1 MSLTEWKFYNYVKKI
16 IDIEKVYIFGGSIRD
31 ELLHNFHAIAFYKE
45 QNEYLIKN
53 PHADK
58 SEFDYNNKDVSPNTL
73 GRFVIPND
81 IDMFISKDSFKL
93 IIKKLQK
100 MFYVRVRSV
109 KDLAYIVK
117 TINHGLYILNKVE
130 VMTKISGQYYMV
142 KLDMIVS
149 SGEIDNNTAF
159 PLVDLDFNVNGLFY
173 TKDRDIYLPVREGYK
188 HTSMLLFNIF
198 DDIRNMTAR
207 GNCNVPPY
215 RIDKLYKKKWIIVF
229 NFNIYNFLESK
240 NIDQE
245 ESCVICTRSV
255 MEFSKCVN
263 FRFCE
268 CKNVIC
274 MDCINTNCEKIDKC
288 PSCRINIIETND
300 EMLYAK
306 NELFVYKNYKNMNKV
321 N

>member
-1 MSLTEWKFYNYVKKI
+1 MSLSEWNFYNYVKKI
-16 IDIEKVYIFGGSIRD
+16 INIEQVYIFGGSIRD
-31 ELLHNFHAIAFYKE
+31 EVLHNFHAIAFYKE
-45 QNEYLIKN
+45 QKEYFLKN

-58 SEFDYNNKDVSPNTL
+58 SEFDYNNQELSINTL

-81 IDMFISKDSFKL
+81 IDMFVSKESFKL
-93 IIKKLQK
+93 IIKKLQRL
-100 MFYVRVRSV
+100 FYVRIRSV

-117 TINHGLYILNKVE
+117 TIAYGLYSLNKIE

-142 KLDMIVS
+142 KLDMIIS
-149 SGEIDNNTAF
+149 SGEIDNNTVF

-173 TKDRDIYLPVREGYK
+173 TKGRDIYLPVREGYK
-188 HTSMLLFNIF
+188 QTSMALFCVF

-207 GNCNVPPY
+207 GNCNVLPY
-215 RIDKLYKKKWIIVF
+215 RIDKLYKKKWNIVF

-263 FRFCE
+263 FKDCE

-274 MDCINTNCEKIDKC
+274 IDCINTNCEKIDKC
-288 PSCRINIIETND
+288 PSCRMETIGSND
-300 EMLYAK
+300 DLLYAK
-306 NELFVYKNYKNMNKV
+306 SELFVYKHYKNFKV
-321 N
+321 D

>member
-1 MSLTEWKFYNYVKKI
+1 MSLTEWKFYNYVKQI
-16 IDIEKVYIFGGSIRD
+16 INIDKVYIFGGSIRD
-31 ELLHNFHAIAFYKE
+31 ELLHNFHATAFYKE
-45 QNEYLIKN
+45 QNEYLCKN

-58 SEFDYNNKDVSPNTL
+58 TDYDYNNIDLSPKTL

-81 IDMFISKDSFKL
+81 IDMFVSKDSFKF

-100 MFYVRVRSV
+100 LFYVRVRSV

-117 TINHGLYILNKVE
+117 TINYGLYILNKVE

-173 TKDRDIYLPVREGYK
+173 TKDRDIYLPLREGFK
-188 HTSMLLFNIF
+188 NTSMALFNVF

-207 GNCNVPPY
+207 GNCNVMPY
-215 RIDKLYKKKWIIVF
+215 RIDKLYKKKWIIAF
-229 NFNIYNFLESK
+229 KFETYNFLESK
-240 NIDQE
+240 NIDQD

-255 MEFSKCVN
+255 TEFSKCVN
-263 FRFCE
+263 FKVCD
-268 CKNVIC
+268 CKSVIC
-274 MDCINTNCEKIDKC
+274 MDCIDTNCEKIDKC
-288 PSCRINIIETND
+288 PSCRTNIIETND
-300 EMLYAK
+300 GMLYAK
-306 NELFVYKNYKNMNKV
+306 NELFVYKNYKNMYKV
-321 N
+321 

>member
-31 ELLHNFHAIAFYKE
+31 ELLHNFHATAFYKE

-53 PHADK
+53 PTANK
-58 SEFDYNNKDVSPNTL
+58 SDFDYNNKDLSINTL

-100 MFYVRVRSV
+100 LFYVRVRSV

-188 HTSMLLFNIF
+188 HTSMSLFNIF

-263 FRFCE
+263 FRFCD

-288 PSCRINIIETND
+288 PSCRMNIIETND